1 MTDELLPESGNESL
15 ILTWLDAPL
24 NFRSQASPIAPAFR
38 AQRRVPLCLLLVQ
51 KSWGERATWK
61 ALHVMNWAIQS
72 ERRLSLVIGYR
83 SARDLPDRPIVRF
96 EPALDR
102 ALDLAVGLGYLQRLD
117 SGSFQLTD
125 PGREVIADV
134 VKADVLTD
142 ERAALASIKGK
153 LPGSEIEKIL
163 EWKTA

>member
-1 MTDELLPESGNESL
+1 MTDELLPEPGDASR

-24 NFRSQASPIAPAFR
+24 NFKSQASPIAPAFR
-38 AQRRVPLCLLLVQ
+38 AQRRIPLCLLLVQ

-72 ERRLSLVIGYR
+72 ERRLSLVVGFR
-83 SARDLPDRPIVRF
+83 AARDLPDRPIVRF

-102 ALDLAVGLGYLQRLD
+102 ALDLAVGFGYLDRLS
-117 SGSFQLTD
+117 SGSFQLTES
-125 PGREVIADV
+125 GRRVIADV
-134 VKADVLTD
+134 VEADVLTA

-153 LPGSEIEKIL
+153 LSGSEVEKIL